1 MFNGIVPQSVPHSPS
16 GCRRTSANT
25 FERQKP
31 PKCWFLS
38 KLYRAK
44 EFGKV
49 RGSTAL
55 VAPQGFEPRYA
66 APEAAVLPLNE
77 GAMQAEHAVQ
87 RAFMD
92 DKCSRACGQSYRLAR
107 LLPSV

>member
-1 MFNGIVPQSVPHSPS
+1 MLVFQEVILDEEV
-16 GCRRTSANT
+16 RESA
-25 FERQKP
+25 
-31 PKCWFLS
+31 
-38 KLYRAK
+38 
-44 EFGKV
+44 
-49 RGSTAL
+49 AL

-92 DKCSRACGQSYRLAR
+92 DKCSRACGQTYVCLSLC
-107 LLPSV
+107 